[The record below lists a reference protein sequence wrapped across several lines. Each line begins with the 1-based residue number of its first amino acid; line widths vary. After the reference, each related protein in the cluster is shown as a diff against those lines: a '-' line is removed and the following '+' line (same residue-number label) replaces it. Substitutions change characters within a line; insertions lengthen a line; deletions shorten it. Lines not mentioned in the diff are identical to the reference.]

1 MSPVWLRYHRE
12 LRAGVCL
19 AMLLTALIVAATIGM
34 FGALAWNRMI
44 MPHMHWEAAPL
55 VVWRALGQ
63 RWMARPFWIASA
75 VGFAAAIAGGV
86 ALRQQREG
94 LYGNARFRT
103 HQEIRK
109 AGLRSGS
116 GPIIGWAAGG
126 FLRAPMEMNIYLA
139 APTRT
144 GKGVGFVIPN
154 LLDFTG
160 SIVVLDMKREAY
172 RATSGW
178 RRGSLGQKVYLFD
191 PLSGT
196 GETHCFNP
204 LAYID
209 RRDAIGVVSELQR
222 MSLQWLPY
230 PISGN
235 PFFTDAARN
244 GFVGVGAYLAANPD
258 YDFTIANIFRV
269 LTNDPQTRLGAIVK
283 EIEQTPS
290 VNIAVG
296 AIELLKSFL
305 SIPPETFGSV
315 KSTIE
320 SKLGLFANPKIVM
333 ATRRSDFD
341 LRQLRTVP
349 MTIHLG
355 SDPGDLTLLAP
366 LYNVI
371 FQQIADLHTRELP
384 PRPLARFDRI
394 RRAKQIIRSVSGRDP
409 LVRKE
414 AQDQARIVRETGFEP
429 GQRNA
434 VPVLLIVDEFKRL
447 GKMDVLGEGFSYLAG
462 YGVRI
467 AAVFQSPAQIVAA
480 YGVHMAREIEANCG
494 IQIYFTPST
503 YADAKDISERL
514 GTQTVKTRSRSD
526 VRTTLF
532 SSLNGNLGNISH
544 SEASRPLLMANEV
557 EDMPP
562 RLGLI
567 FQPGAGR
574 PILHRRIRYF
584 ENRVLAERAAVGWV
598 VPPIQSMDDY
608 QRYVRRQ
615 GCRAI
620 SEQDIEAVPLE
631 RVVIGRATAAAFAS
645 IIAAAKAA
653 QASLARAPA
662 DEVRDNTTPAS
673 SSDGGAGSA
682 PTQRRISRFT
692 SAIDAARQRVA

>member
-1 MSPVWLRYHRE
+1 MSPVWFRYNRE
-12 LRAGVCL
+12 VRIGVLAG
-19 AMLLTALIVAATIGM
+19 MLLFAIIVATTIGV
-34 FGALAWNRMI
+34 FGALAWNHLIGPRMR
-44 MPHMHWEAAPL
+44 WAAAPL
-55 VVWRALGQ
+55 VVWRGLGA
-63 RWMARPFWIASA
+63 RWMARPFWLSFA
-75 VGFAAAIAGGV
+75 VGLVSTIVAGF
-86 ALRQQREG
+86 ALRRQREG

-103 HQEIRK
+103 NQEIRK
-109 AGLRSGS
+109 AGLRAGT

-126 FLRAPMEMNIYLA
+126 LLRAPMELNIYLA

-154 LLDFTG
+154 LLDFAG
-160 SIVVLDMKREAY
+160 SAVVLDMKREAY

-178 RRGSLGQKVYLFD
+178 RRQALGQKVYLFD
-191 PLSGT
+191 PLSGS

-209 RRDAIGVVSELQR
+209 RENPITVVSELQR

-230 PISGN
+230 PLSGN

-244 GFVGVGAYLAANPD
+244 GFVGVGAYLASNTD
-258 YDFTIANIFRV
+258 YDFTIANIFRI
-269 LTNDPQTRLGAIVK
+269 LTDDPQTRLGQVLK
-283 EIEQTPS
+283 EIERAPS
-290 VNIAVG
+290 TNIAAG
-296 AIELLKSFL
+296 AIELLRSFL

-366 LYNVI
+366 LYNII

-384 PRPLARFDRI
+384 PRPLGRFERS
-394 RRAKQIIRSVSGRDP
+394 RRARTMIGSARKLSPEARRDAASRAAV
-409 LVRKE
+409 VR
-414 AQDQARIVRETGFEP
+414 ATGLEP

-447 GKMDVLGEGFSYLAG
+447 GKMEVLGEGFSYLAG
-462 YGVRI
+462 YGIRT
-467 AAVFQSPAQIVAA
+467 AAVFQSPAQLIAV

-494 IQIYFTPST
+494 IQIFFTPST

-514 GTQTVKTRSRSD
+514 GTQTIKTRSRSD
-526 VRTTLF
+526 ARTAMF
-532 SSLNGNLGNISH
+532 SSSTGNLGNVSH

-562 RLGLI
+562 RLGVI

-584 ENRVLAERAAVGWV
+584 EDRLFRARAARGWV
-598 VPPIQSMDDY
+598 VPPVQSMDDY
-608 QRYVRRQ
+608 ARYVRRQ
-615 GCRAI
+615 GCHTL
-620 SEQDIEAVPLE
+620 SEVDIADAPLE
-631 RVVIGRATAAAFAS
+631 RVVIGHGSAAAFAT
-645 IIAAAKAA
+645 IIAEAKA
-653 QASLARAPA
+653 RRKRP
-662 DEVRDNTTPAS
+662 
-673 SSDGGAGSA
+673 SDGSA
-682 PTQRRISRFT
+682 PDEQARRETAGRFKDAIEAAKQR
-692 SAIDAARQRVA
+692 AA

>member
-1 MSPVWLRYHRE
+1 MSPVWFRYHRE
-12 LRAGVCL
+12 LRLGAWL
-19 AMLLTALIVAATIGM
+19 ATLLFALIVASTIGV
-34 FGALAWNRMI
+34 FGALAWNRLI
-44 MPHMHWEAAPL
+44 SPHMQWAAAPR
-55 VVWRALGQ
+55 VVWRALGE
-63 RWMARPFWIASA
+63 RWMARPFWISFL
-75 VGFAAAIAGGV
+75 VGLAAAIIAGV
-86 ALRQQREG
+86 ALRRQRES

-103 HQEIRK
+103 NQEIRK
-109 AGLRSGS
+109 AGLLKGT

-126 FLRAPMEMNIYLA
+126 VLRAPMEMNIYMA

-154 LLDFTG
+154 LLDFAG
-160 SIVVLDMKREAY
+160 SVVVLDMKREAY

-178 RRGSLGQKVYLFD
+178 RRRALAQKVFLFD
-191 PLSGT
+191 PLSSA

-209 RRDAIGVVSELQR
+209 REDPIGVVSELQR

-244 GFVGVGAYLAANPD
+244 GFVGVGAYLASNHD
-258 YDFTIANIFRV
+258 YDFTIANIFRI
-269 LTNDPQTRLGAIVK
+269 LTHDPQTRLAQVLK
-283 EIEQTPS
+283 DLENAPS
-290 VNIAVG
+290 ANIAAG
-296 AIELLKSFL
+296 AIELLRSFL

-341 LRQLRTVP
+341 LRQLRTTP

-384 PRPLARFDRI
+384 PRPLKMRER
-394 RRAKQIIRSVSGRDP
+394 RSRAKATLRKVSRS
-409 LVRKE
+409 
-414 AQDQARIVRETGFEP
+414 DQAAWESARARADVLRKTGFEP

-462 YGVRI
+462 YGIRT
-467 AAVFQSPAQIVAA
+467 AAVFQSPAQIVAV

-494 IQIYFTPST
+494 IQIFFTPST
-503 YADAKDISERL
+503 FADARDISERL

-526 VRTTLF
+526 ARTALF
-532 SSLNGNLGNISH
+532 GSSNGNLGNYSH
-544 SEASRPLLMANEV
+544 SEASRPLLMPNEV

-584 ENRVLAERAAVGWV
+584 EKKLFRERAQVGWV
-598 VPPIQSMDDY
+598 VPPVQSMADY
-608 QRYVRRQ
+608 QSYVRRQ
-615 GCRAI
+615 GRRVLTE
-620 SEQDIEAVPLE
+620 SDIADVPLE
-631 RVVIGRATAAAFAS
+631 RVVIGSATSAAFAS
-645 IIAAAKAA
+645 IIAQAKAA
-653 QASLARAPA
+653 RSTEGRTRSTAQSAEGRGGKGSDRAGDAR
-662 DEVRDNTTPAS
+662 RGTT
-673 SSDGGAGSA
+673 
-682 PTQRRISRFT
+682 SRF
-692 SAIDAARQRVA
+692 SGAIEAARQRAV

>member
-1 MSPVWLRYHRE
+1 MSPVWFRYSRE
-12 LRAGVCL
+12 LRIGVWL
-19 AMLLTALIVAATIGM
+19 GMLLFALIVATTIGI

-44 MPHMHWEAAPL
+44 GPTMHWQAAPL
-55 VVWRALGQ
+55 VVWRALDQ
-63 RWMARPFWIASA
+63 HWMAGPFWIAFG
-75 VGFAAAIAGGV
+75 VGLIAAIAAGA
-86 ALRQQREG
+86 ALGQQRAG
-94 LYGNARFRT
+94 LYGNARFRSN
-103 HQEIRK
+103 QEIRK
-109 AGLRSGS
+109 AGLRSGA

-126 FLRAPMEMNIYLA
+126 LLRAPMELNIYLS

-154 LLDFTG
+154 LLDLTG
-160 SIVVLDMKREAY
+160 SCVVLDMKREAY

-178 RRGSLGQKVYLFD
+178 RRRALGQKVYLFD

-209 RRDAIGVVSELQR
+209 RGDPIGVVSELQR

-244 GFVGVGAYLAANPD
+244 GFVGIGAYLAAHPD
-258 YDFTIANIFRV
+258 YDFTIANIYRI
-269 LTNDPQTRLGAIVK
+269 LTNDPQAHLARALREV
-283 EIEQTPS
+283 EQAPPT
-290 VNIAVG
+290 NIAIG
-296 AIELLKSFL
+296 AIELLRSFL
-305 SIPPETFGSV
+305 DIPSETFGSV

-320 SKLGLFANPKIVM
+320 SKLGLFANPRIVM

-341 LRQLRTVP
+341 LRALRTVP
-349 MTIHLG
+349 MTIYLG

-371 FQQIADLHTRELP
+371 FQQIADLHTRETP
-384 PRPLARFDRI
+384 PRPLARVDRG
-394 RRAKQIIRSVSGRDP
+394 RRARQIVRQAVGRDRE
-409 LVRKE
+409 VRRT
-414 AQDQARIVRETGFEP
+414 ARLKAAVVRATGLEP

-462 YGVRI
+462 YGIRI
-467 AAVFQSPAQIVAA
+467 AAVFQSPAQIIAV

-494 IQIYFTPST
+494 IQIFFTPST
-503 YADAKDISERL
+503 YADAEDISKRL

-526 VRTTLF
+526 ARTTLF
-532 SSLNGNLGNISH
+532 ASSNGNLGNVSH
-544 SEASRPLLMANEV
+544 SEASRRLLMPSEV
-557 EDMPP
+557 EDMPR

-584 ENRVLAERAAVGWV
+584 ENRVFRARAAHGWV
-598 VPPIQSMDDY
+598 VPPVQTMEDY
-608 QRYVRRQ
+608 SGYVRRQ
-615 GCRAI
+615 GCNILSAA
-620 SEQDIEAVPLE
+620 EIEDAPLD
-631 RVVIGRATAAAFAS
+631 RVVIGRASAVAFAAIVADAKAHS
-645 IIAAAKAA
+645 APPHGDGSAASQPPDGAHPAAKR
-653 QASLARAPA
+653 Q
-662 DEVRDNTTPAS
+662 
-673 SSDGGAGSA
+673 
-682 PTQRRISRFT
+682 SRF
-692 SAIDAARQRVA
+692 SMAIEAAKQRAA

>member
-1 MSPVWLRYHRE
+1 MSPVWLRYDRE
-12 LRAGVCL
+12 LKIGVWL
-19 AMLLTALIVAATIGM
+19 AMLAFALIVAVTIGI
-34 FGALAWNRMI
+34 FGALSWNHLVR
-44 MPHMHWEAAPL
+44 PGLHWQAAPI

-63 RWMARPFWIASA
+63 RWMARPFWIAFA
-75 VGFAAAIAGGV
+75 VGLVSAIVAGI

-103 HQEIRK
+103 NQEIRE
-109 AGLRSGS
+109 AGLQKGQ

-126 FLRAPMEMNIYLA
+126 LLRAPMELNIYLA

-160 SIVVLDMKREAY
+160 SAVVLDMKREAY

-178 RRGSLGQKVYLFD
+178 RRRALGQRVYLFD
-191 PLSGT
+191 PLSGS

-209 RRDAIGVVSELQR
+209 RTDAISVVSELQR

-244 GFVGVGAYLAANPD
+244 GFVGVGAYLAATPD
-258 YDFTIANIFRV
+258 YDFTIANIFRI
-269 LTNDPQTRLGAIVK
+269 LTNDPQTQLARVLK
-283 EIEQTPS
+283 EIEHHPS
-290 VNIAVG
+290 TNIAPG
-296 AIELLKSFL
+296 AIELLRSFL

-341 LRQLRTVP
+341 LRQLRSVP
-349 MTIHLG
+349 MTLHLG

-384 PRPLARFDRI
+384 PRPMPPRERSMRARGILREAHARGTHAVAAARI
-394 RRAKQIIRSVSGRDP
+394 RAS
-409 LVRKE
+409 
-414 AQDQARIVRETGFEP
+414 IVRETGLEP
-429 GQRNA
+429 GQKNA

-462 YGVRI
+462 YGIRT
-467 AAVFQSPAQIVAA
+467 AAVFQSPAQIIAV

-494 IQIYFTPST
+494 IQIFFTPST
-503 YADAKDISERL
+503 FADAKDISERL
-514 GTQTVKTRSRSD
+514 GTQTIKTRSRSD
-526 VRTTLF
+526 VRTAMF
-532 SSLNGNLGNISH
+532 SSSNGNLGNISH
-544 SEASRPLLMANEV
+544 SEASRALLLPNEV

-562 RLGLI
+562 RLGVI

-584 ENRVLAERAAVGWV
+584 EDRTFRARAAHGWV
-598 VPPIQSMDDY
+598 VPPVQSMDDY
-608 QRYVRRQ
+608 GRYVRRQ
-615 GCRAI
+615 GCHTLSAA
-620 SEQDIEAVPLE
+620 DIADAPLD
-631 RVVIGRATAAAFAS
+631 RVVIGPATAAAFAS
-645 IIAAAKAA
+645 IIAEAKVGAAAHAAARPTKPTSRYAQAIEAAKQRAA
-653 QASLARAPA
+653 
-662 DEVRDNTTPAS
+662 
-673 SSDGGAGSA
+673 
-682 PTQRRISRFT
+682 
-692 SAIDAARQRVA
+692 

>member
-1 MSPVWLRYHRE
+1 M
-12 LRAGVCL
+12 AFG
-19 AMLLTALIVAATIGM
+19 IG
-34 FGALAWNRMI
+34 
-44 MPHMHWEAAPL
+44 L
-55 VVWRALGQ
+55 VG
-63 RWMARPFWIASA
+63 
-75 VGFAAAIAGGV
+75 AIAAGI

-103 HQEIRK
+103 NQEIRK
-109 AGLRSGS
+109 AGLRSGT

-126 FLRAPMEMNIYLA
+126 FLRAPMEMNIYMA

-144 GKGVGFVIPN
+144 GKGIGFVIPN
-154 LLDFTG
+154 LLDFAG
-160 SIVVLDMKREAY
+160 SVVVLDMKREAY

-178 RRGSLGQKVYLFD
+178 RRRDLGQKVYLFD

-209 RRDAIGVVSELQR
+209 RQDAIGVVSELQR

-244 GFVGVGAYLAANPD
+244 GFVGVGAYLAANTD
-258 YDFTIANIFRV
+258 YDFTIANIFRI
-269 LTNDPQTRLGAIVK
+269 LTNDPQVRLGAIVK

-290 VNIAVG
+290 VNIAPG

-384 PRPLARFDRI
+384 PRPLARFDRS
-394 RRAKQIIRSVSGRDP
+394 RRARQ
-409 LVRKE
+409 
-414 AQDQARIVRETGFEP
+414 IVREARGRDKAGRRAAEATAGVVRATGFEP

-434 VPVLLIVDEFKRL
+434 VPVLLMVDEFKRL

-467 AAVFQSPAQIVAA
+467 AAVFQSLAQIVGV

-494 IQIYFTPST
+494 IQIFFTPST
-503 YADAKDISERL
+503 FADAKDISERL

-526 VRTTLF
+526 TRTALF
-532 SSLNGNLGNISH
+532 SSSSGSLGNVSH
-544 SEASRPLLMANEV
+544 SEASRPLLMPNEV

-562 RLGLI
+562 RLGVI

-574 PILHRRIRYF
+574 PILHRRIRFF
-584 ENRVLAERAAVGWV
+584 ENPVFRARAAAGWV

-608 QRYVRRQ
+608 ASYVRRQ
-615 GCRAI
+615 GCRVLTERDI
-620 SEQDIEAVPLE
+620 SDVALD
-631 RVVIGRATAAAFAS
+631 RVVIGSATSAAFAA
-645 IIAAAKAA
+645 IIAEAKAA
-653 QASLARAPA
+653 ARRKGGAKGKGGA
-662 DEVRDNTTPAS
+662 RTTRSAAGPTGGPDKPSEPAS
-673 SSDGGAGSA
+673 RFSA
-682 PTQRRISRFT
+682 AIEAAKQR
-692 SAIDAARQRVA
+692 AA